1 MTHND
6 VLISHPYALLA
17 IMMLIPVV
25 FIGLEKKTGWK
36 LFDIFPPI
44 IWIFVA
50 PIVMSSL
57 NVIPNE
63 SPVYSNFKAFAVPL
77 FIILMLL
84 DVDLR
89 ATIKIAFRSM
99 GVVILGSFGVVIGG
113 MVAFFLLRNHLGP
126 EAWRGFGALVGS
138 WIGGTGNMAAVAEA
152 VSTPPTL
159 MGIVVLADTFI
170 FILYFPLLFAAK
182 RWSKPF
188 ARFARVTEEQ
198 SENTY
203 KAVNELKP
211 KSKEV
216 NYLNVLVLLG
226 VGFLLIWIVE
236 RISGYLP
243 VLPGIFTEKTWEI
256 LILTTSGLILATT
269 RFRNVP
275 GTSALSMALVYTYL
289 SMIGAQADLAQ
300 AATAPYFMLAGIICM
315 IVHLLLVVLGARLF
329 KVDVHMA
336 AIASVAAIG
345 GAASAPVVAA
355 YHRKELIPIAIL
367 LALVGYALGNYLG
380 LAAAYGCRWMMM

>member
-17 IMMLIPVV
+17 IMMLTPVV

-44 IWIFVA
+44 IWIFVT

-57 NVIPNE
+57 DVIPNE
-63 SPVYSNFKAFAVPL
+63 SPVYNNFKAFAVPM
-77 FIILMLL
+77 FIVLMLL
-84 DVDLR
+84 DVDIR
-89 ATIKIAFRSM
+89 ATVKIAFRSM
-99 GVVILGSFGVVIGG
+99 GVVVLGSIGVVIGG
-113 MVAFFLLRNHLGP
+113 MVAFFMLRNHLGP

-182 RWSKPF
+182 RWGKSF
-188 ARFARVTEEQ
+188 ARFARVSEEQ

-203 KAVNELKP
+203 KAVNDLKQ

-216 NYLNVLVLLG
+216 NFRDVLTLFG
-226 VGFLLIWIVE
+226 AGFLLIWVVE
-236 RISGYLP
+236 MIAAYMP

-329 KVDVHMA
+329 KVDIHMT

-380 LAAAYGCRWMMM
+380 LVAAYGCRLMM

>member
-17 IMMLIPVV
+17 IMMLTPVI

-44 IWIFVA
+44 IWIFVS

-57 NVIPNE
+57 DVIPNE
-63 SPVYSNFKAFAVPL
+63 SPVYNNFKAFAVPM
-77 FIILMLL
+77 FIVLMLL
-84 DVDLR
+84 DVDIR
-89 ATIKIAFRSM
+89 ATVKIAFRSM
-99 GVVILGSFGVVIGG
+99 GVVVLGSIGVVIGG
-113 MVAFFLLRNHLGP
+113 MVAFFMLRNHLGP
-126 EAWRGFGALVGS
+126 DAWRGFGALVGS

-182 RWSKPF
+182 RWGKSF
-188 ARFARVTEEQ
+188 ARFARVSEEQ
-198 SENTY
+198 SQNTY
-203 KAVNELKP
+203 KAVNDLKQ

-216 NYLNVLVLLG
+216 NFRDVLALFG

-236 RISGYLP
+236 MIAAHMP

-329 KVDVHMA
+329 KIDIHMA

-380 LAAAYGCRWMMM
+380 LVAAYGCRLMM

>member
-17 IMMLIPVV
+17 IMMLTPVV

-57 NVIPNE
+57 DVIPNE
-63 SPVYSNFKAFAVPL
+63 APIYNNFKAFAVPM
-77 FIILMLL
+77 FIVLMLL
-84 DVDLR
+84 DVDIR

-99 GVVILGSFGVVIGG
+99 GVVVLGSIGVVIGG

-126 EAWRGFGALVGS
+126 DAWRGFGALVGS

-182 RWSKPF
+182 RWGKSF
-188 ARFARVTEEQ
+188 ARFARVSEEQ

-203 KAVNELKP
+203 KAVNDLKQ

-216 NYLNVLVLLG
+216 NFRDILALFG
-226 VGFLLIWIVE
+226 AGFLLIWIVE
-236 RISGYLP
+236 MIAAYMP

-329 KVDVHMA
+329 KVDIHMA

-380 LAAAYGCRWMMM
+380 LVAAYGCRLMM